1 MKITVCLRNQMV
13 FELDYSDMDDEV
25 FHEDIHLLE
34 TMEKSAYNMVKLDNG
49 KREVTLL
56 IADIVA
62 FEVVR

>member
-1 MKITVCLRNQMV
+1 MTITVHLRNLMT
-13 FELDYSDMDDEV
+13 FILDYSDMDDEV

-34 TMEKSAYNMVKLDNG
+34 TMENSAYNTVKLDNG